1 MSVEVL
7 GGWGGTP
14 VCLTEI
20 HEIKT
25 QLPVDAQDKCQSIIA
40 RGLGRG
46 YGDCA
51 INGFGITANCQSI
64 NQFTMTD
71 GVLDAEAGA
80 SIDEILRVI
89 VPRGYFIPVTPGT
102 KFVTIGGAIAA
113 DVHGKNH
120 HKDGSFG
127 NFVFELD
134 LLIADGTTQK
144 ISPSI
149 NPKLFWAT
157 IGGMGLTGV
166 ILRAKIQLTPIETSK
181 ILSSNV
187 ICSNLEVLM
196 DEMIRADEFA
206 KYSVAWVDTLAGGKH
221 LGRSILS
228 IGDHASETD
237 LNSRLRKTPLKY
249 SSKQLIAFPEIAI
262 NGLLNRFTVRV
273 FNGLWFQKARFSKKR
288 KIVSLDNFFYPLDG
302 IGNWNR
308 MYGRDGFIQYQVSI
322 PDNAAHLVRL
332 ILEKFSE
339 QRIPSFLS
347 VLKRFGPQGNGTL
360 SFPSKGWTLAV
371 DIPAGVEGLGELLDE
386 LDEKVVEAGGRIY
399 FAKDSRMNSRYVKEM
414 YPLIDEF
421 RDVKRTVD
429 VHNVFQS
436 NLSRRLGL

>member
-1 MSVEVL
+1 MIRSKL
-7 GGWGGTP
+7 SGWGLTP
-14 VCLTEI
+14 ACLTYAEVASKI
-20 HEIKT
+20 A
-25 QLPVDAQDKCQSIIA
+25 LPTSQASPNTVIP

-51 INGFGITANCQSI
+51 INGFGITAL
-64 NQFTMTD
+64 TTD
-71 GVLDAEAGA
+71 SKEFVLDDSVLVADSGA
-80 SIDEILRVI
+80 SIAEILQFV

-127 NFVFELD
+127 NFVVELD
-134 LLIADGTTQK
+134 LLIADGTTQR
-144 ISPSI
+144 ISPLI
-149 NPKLFWAT
+149 NPKLFWGT
-157 IGGMGLTGV
+157 IGGMGLTGL
-166 ILRAKIQLTPIETSK
+166 ILRAKIQLARIETSK
-181 ILSSNV
+181 ILSTNI

-196 DEMIRADEFA
+196 DEMIRADETA

-228 IGDHASETD
+228 IGDHATEID
-237 LNSRLRKTPLKY
+237 LDSRLRKTPLKY
-249 SSKQLIAFPEIAI
+249 SSKQLISFPKIAT
-262 NGLLNRFTVRV
+262 NGLLNRFTVRL
-273 FNGLWFQKARFSKKR
+273 FNGFWFQKARLSKKR
-288 KIVSLDNFFYPLDG
+288 KIVSFDNFFYPLDG

-308 MYGRDGFIQYQVSI
+308 MYGRDGFIQYQICV
-322 PDNAAHLVRL
+322 PDSEAHLIRL

-339 QRIPSFLS
+339 HRIPSFLS

-371 DIPAGVEGLGELLDE
+371 DIPAGVERLGELLDE

-399 FAKDSRMNSRYVKEM
+399 LAKDSRMNQRFVKVM
-414 YPLIDEF
+414 YPLLDEF
-421 RDVKRTVD
+421 REVKRTVD
-429 VHNVFQS
+429 VHNMFQS

>member
-1 MSVEVL
+1 
-7 GGWGGTP
+7 
-14 VCLTEI
+14 
-20 HEIKT
+20 
-25 QLPVDAQDKCQSIIA
+25 
-40 RGLGRG
+40 
-46 YGDCA
+46 
-51 INGFGITANCQSI
+51 
-64 NQFTMTD
+64 
-71 GVLDAEAGA
+71 
-80 SIDEILRVI
+80 
-89 VPRGYFIPVTPGT
+89 
-102 KFVTIGGAIAA
+102 
-113 DVHGKNH
+113 
-120 HKDGSFG
+120 
-127 NFVFELD
+127 
-134 LLIADGTTQK
+134 
-144 ISPSI
+144 
-149 NPKLFWAT
+149 
-157 IGGMGLTGV
+157 MGLTGV
-166 ILRAKIQLTPIETSK
+166 ILRAKIQLAPIETSK
-181 ILSSNV
+181 ILSTNI

-196 DEMIRADEFA
+196 DEMIRADEFT
-206 KYSVAWVDTLAGGKH
+206 KYSVAWLDTLAGGKH

-237 LNSRLRKTPLKY
+237 LDSRLRKTPLKY

-273 FNGLWFQKARFSKKR
+273 FNGLWFQKARVSKKR

-339 QRIPSFLS
+339 HRIPSFLS

-386 LDEKVVEAGGRIY
+386 LDEKVVEASGRIY
-399 FAKDSRMNSRYVKEM
+399 LAKDSRMNSRYVKEM

>member
-1 MSVEVL
+1 M
-7 GGWGGTP
+7 
-14 VCLTEI
+14 
-20 HEIKT
+20 
-25 QLPVDAQDKCQSIIA
+25 A
-40 RGLGRG
+40 
-46 YGDCA
+46 
-51 INGFGITANCQSI
+51 
-64 NQFTMTD
+64 D

-80 SIDEILRVI
+80 SIDEILRVV

-127 NFVFELD
+127 NFVIELD
-134 LLIADGTTQK
+134 LLIADGTTHK
-144 ISPSI
+144 IGPSI

-166 ILRAKIQLTPIETSK
+166 ILRAKIQLTPIKTSK
-181 ILSSNV
+181 ILSTNV

-206 KYSVAWVDTLAGGKH
+206 RYSVAWVDTLAGGKR

-228 IGDHASETD
+228 IGDHATEVD

-249 SSKQLIAFPEIAI
+249 SSKQLITFPGIPI

-273 FNGLWFQKARFSKKR
+273 FNGLWFQKARLSKK
-288 KIVSLDNFFYPLDG
+288 KKTISLDSFFYPLDG
-302 IGNWNR
+302 IGNWNK
-308 MYGRDGFIQYQVSI
+308 MYGRDGFIQYQISI
-322 PDNAAHLVRL
+322 PDNSAHLIRL

-347 VLKRFGPQGNGTL
+347 VLKRFGPQGDGML